1 MVLTKPYYAMK
12 KAITGTLFALI
23 LTAVGCQM
31 DLSPDNTQPIVDPPP
46 IVVISRDTI
55 SSGDYLGLAIDAD
68 AENVYSAVQALQ
80 KSNGVSY
87 LNIVSNFSTEIA
99 DLQSRLALY
108 NYILLDESKGT
119 DSGVQITVESGKV
132 KSIYLNSGKKLTQ
145 WPEKLGAESA
155 VNVGD
160 LAEKLYGKFV
170 NIRSKNQYTPKFE
183 RILLATKDVSLSY
196 DPLMAKS
203 PQWYFVY
210 TVGSDVHESV
220 QINFKGGKVSSIN
233 VERYK

>member
-1 MVLTKPYYAMK
+1 MVLTKPYQLMK
-12 KAITGTLFALI
+12 KAITGILFAII

-31 DLSPDNTQPIVDPPP
+31 DVPPDNTKPIVEPPE

-55 SSGDYLGLAIDAD
+55 TSGNYLGLVINEK
-68 AENVYSAVQALQ
+68 AENIYPAVQALQ

-87 LNIVSNFSTEIA
+87 LNIVSNFSTEIT
-99 DLQSRLALY
+99 DLQGRLALY

-132 KSIYLNSGKKLTQ
+132 KSIYLNSGKKLTR
-145 WPEKLGAESA
+145 WPEKLSSESA

-160 LAEKLYGKFV
+160 MADKLYGKFV
-170 NIRSKNQYTPKFE
+170 NIRSKSQYAPKFE
-183 RILLATKDVSLSY
+183 RVMLATKDVSLSY
-196 DPLMAKS
+196 DPFMSKS
-203 PQWYFVY
+203 PQWYFAY
-210 TVGSDVHESV
+210 TVGADVHESV

>member
-1 MVLTKPYYAMK
+1 MK
-12 KAITGTLFALI
+12 KTITGTLFALM

-31 DLSPDNTQPIVDPPP
+31 DLPPDNTQPIVDPPP

-55 SSGDYLGLAIDAD
+55 FSGNHLGLAIDEK

-87 LNIVSNFSTEIA
+87 LNIVSNFSTEIT

-108 NYILLDESKGT
+108 KYILLDESKGT
-119 DSGVQITVESGKV
+119 DSGIQINLESGKV
-132 KSIYLNSGKKLTQ
+132 SSIYLNSGKQLAQ
-145 WPEKLGAESA
+145 WPEKLSSESA
-155 VNVGD
+155 VRIGD
-160 LAEKLYGKFV
+160 LADKLYGKFV
-170 NIRSKNQYTPKFE
+170 DIRGKSQYSSKFE
-183 RILLATKDVSLSY
+183 RILLATKDLSLSY

-203 PQWYFVY
+203 PQWYFAY
-210 TVGSDVHESV
+210 SVGSDVYEMV
-220 QINFKGGKVSSIN
+220 KINLLAGKVTSII